1 MKTVLIIDDNNDYRE
16 TLKNI
21 LEDHGLEVIE
31 SDCPDTAYRLLK
43 NMNPPDL
50 IVCDLYMPFTTGPD
64 RDEYKTSC
72 EVGLKTLQELS
83 WVYPNVPV
91 IALTGLGE
99 SDLERL
105 KLYLD
110 PIPAYR
116 KPFRVREVVQLVD
129 GFLESREW
137 GGMQ

>member
-16 TLKNI
+16 TLRSI

-43 NMNPPDL
+43 HMNPPDL

-64 RDEYKTSC
+64 RDEYKT
-72 EVGLKTLQELS
+72 LQELS
-83 WVYPNVPV
+83 WVYPQVPV
-91 IALTGLGE
+91 MALTGLGE
-99 SDLERL
+99 SDLEKL
-105 KLYLD
+105 KRYLD

-116 KPFRVREVVQLVD
+116 KPFRVREVIQLVD

>member
-16 TLKNI
+16 TLRSI

-31 SDCPDTAYRLLK
+31 SDCPDIAYRLLK

-64 RDEYKTSC
+64 REEYKTSC
-72 EVGLKTLQELS
+72 EVGLKTLQELA
-83 WVYPNVPV
+83 WVYPQVPV
-91 IALTGLGE
+91 MALTGLGE
-99 SDLERL
+99 SDLGKL
-105 KLYLD
+105 KRYLD

-116 KPFRVREVVQLVD
+116 KPFRVREVIQLVD
-129 GFLESREW
+129 GFLESRVW